1 MKKLKDTLVNIFLF
15 DLLDKVNNLLLSRLT
30 GDEVIQVSHD
40 VHADLA
46 SQLIAGLGGGG
57 GSEHQGGK
65 ENKDLKLDN
74 LI

>member
-1 MKKLKDTLVNIFLF
+1 MKKFNDHLANLLLF

-46 SQLIAGLGGGG
+46 SQLIAGLGDGGG
-57 GSEHQGGK
+57 GKNQGG
-65 ENKDLKLDN
+65 
-74 LI
+74 

>member
-1 MKKLKDTLVNIFLF
+1 MKKCNDDFANMLLSN
-15 DLLDKVNNLLLSRLT
+15 LLDKVNDLLFSRLT

-57 GSEHQGGK
+57 GSEPQGG
-65 ENKDLKLDN
+65 EQN
-74 LI
+74 